1 MVGSGLAARRRGVR
15 GEQLPSLLKEGSRL
29 VSRGAGLMPGIQE
42 TGPAGRTRFPA
53 EGSSVTKRKNDE
65 PVSLAKL
72 REDRDRTES
81 DLEAELTIA
90 AWAPGRRRY
99 ERFKALLAERAARR
113 SA

>member
-1 MVGSGLAARRRGVR
+1 
-15 GEQLPSLLKEGSRL
+15 
-29 VSRGAGLMPGIQE
+29 
-42 TGPAGRTRFPA
+42 
-53 EGSSVTKRKNDE
+53 VTKRKNDE
-65 PVSLAKL
+65 PASLAKL

-99 ERFKALLAERAARR
+99 ERFKTLLAERAARR